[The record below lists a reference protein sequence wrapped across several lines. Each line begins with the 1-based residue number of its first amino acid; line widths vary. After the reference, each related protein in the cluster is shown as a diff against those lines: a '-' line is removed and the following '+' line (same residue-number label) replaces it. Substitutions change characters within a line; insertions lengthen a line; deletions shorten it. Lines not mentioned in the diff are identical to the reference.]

1 MEQDPD
7 EEDMEY
13 LKLDNDRERHWR
25 MVFEDNDEGV
35 DDKKELLHAK
45 RWDIYMNENEKIIKG
60 EYLVEVFVYDGKKVL
75 GNW

>member
-1 MEQDPD
+1 MEQDTD

-25 MVFEDNDEGV
+25 MVFEDNDGGV
-35 DDKKELLHAK
+35 DDKKELLHVK

-60 EYLVEVFVYDGKKVL
+60 EYLVEVFVSDGKKVL